1 MSLIVI
7 FDEGATPEKVLE
19 VRRSTS
25 PRPFIGRT
33 DVLTDPD
40 ISALDGV
47 VPRRYWKRVGT
58 TVVEFSAAEKT
69 TQDTEEAAEQDLAV
83 RTGAKAQLNGFSDVP
98 LMLRAFADILKEEIN
113 TLRALHSLPD
123 RTLAQLR
130 TAIDGRI
137 DGGSVDS

>member
-69 TQDTEEAAEQDLAV
+69 TQDTEEAAAEDLAV
-83 RTGAKAQLNGFSDVP
+83 RTGAKGGLQGFGDSA
-98 LMLRAFADILKEEIN
+98 LLLRAFAETIRREIN
-113 TLRALHSLPD
+113 ILRALHSLPD

-130 TAIDGRI
+130 SAIDSRVD
-137 DGGSVDS
+137 DGTVDS